1 MNNDSPEELARLQQ
15 QTRDAV
21 RERLK
26 IESQLANPAALRAA
40 TARAY
45 RDRDA
50 VTNPELEERRQQ
62 IAAVTKELQSRWHGI
77 DRRARDM
84 ERVAKFL
91 DSAPKHIEEH
101 NEAFLAQMPA
111 VLQGRAQIAARLEQ
125 AKLSAIL
132 PTENDG
138 GR

>member
-15 QTRDAV
+15 QTRDTV

-50 VTNPELEERRQQ
+50 VTNPELEEGRQQ
-62 IAAVTKELQSRWHGI
+62 IAAVTKQLQSRWHDI
-77 DRRARDM
+77 DRRARDI
-84 ERVAKFL
+84 ERVARFL
-91 DSAPKHIEEH
+91 DSAPTHIEEH

-132 PTENDG
+132 PTEDDG